1 MQNQVSKHRRKSD
14 ATALRVTAEISD
26 LSVRPNLL
34 LSMNFHWP
42 QRNLVRSCCVNV
54 LEQVGIMIS
63 LT

>member
-1 MQNQVSKHRRKSD
+1 MKTHRRKKD

-42 QRNLVRSCCVNV
+42 QRNSKRLCCVNV
-54 LEQVGIMIS
+54 LKQVGIVIS